1 MSSIMRFDIITI
13 FPKIF
18 DSYFNE
24 SIIKRAQ
31 EKGKVKIKTWN
42 LRDFTKDKH
51 KKVDDRPF
59 GGGPGMVMK
68 VEPLLNCIQK
78 LLEKISKKQVSK
90 TLIILFVAS
99 GKQFD
104 NKMAQDF
111 SKKYEQIIMICG
123 HYEGVDERIKN
134 VLRTMDYG
142 LKTISIGPYV
152 LTGGELP
159 SMIVVDAV
167 SRQISGVLGKFES
180 LEEKRD
186 GIGIP
191 VYTRP
196 EILKFENKKYSVPNV
211 LLSGNH
217 KKIDE
222 WRAKHRK

>member
-1 MSSIMRFDIITI
+1 MRFDIITI

>member
-1 MSSIMRFDIITI
+1 MRFDIITI

-78 LLEKISKKQVSK
+78 LLGKISKKQVSK